1 MNVWKL
7 NTGISYYEKRDVRRG
22 LRLRFDSNIDI
33 EVKRSCKE
41 FGNWLRYNYIFPFR
55 VPVYIKSSYYIK
67 AMDGDKVS
75 ATFFQPYDKL
85 TESYIK
91 IAAGDYYDMLNKWGK
106 DQALGAILHSI
117 AHELT
122 HYFQWINDVQLTDI
136 GYERQASMC
145 AKAILDEYSETREHP

>member
-1 MNVWKL
+1 
-7 NTGISYYEKRDVRRG
+7 
-22 LRLRFDSNIDI
+22 
-33 EVKRSCKE
+33 
-41 FGNWLRYNYIFPFR
+41 
-55 VPVYIKSSYYIK
+55 
-67 AMDGDKVS
+67 MDGDKVS